1 MHYGNHQRN
10 QFITTCLF
18 IGLVVCFTSCSPY
31 NRLQRLLKNHPYLVE
46 NKIRDSVV
54 IREGKVV
61 DTTLF
66 ITATHDTIQLHSGTT
81 IIRSSDTFRFI
92 TRIEPCTTFIT
103 KRETI
108 FPKTQP
114 KEPTSKVSKWQVY
127 EKIGLIA
134 LLILFALQ
142 ALFRR
147 RQ

>member
-10 QFITTCLF
+10 QLTTTCFL
-18 IGLVVCFTSCSPY
+18 IGLVVCLTTCSPY

-46 NKIRDSVV
+46 NQIRDSVV

-61 DTTLF
+61 DTLF
-66 ITATHDTIQLHSGTT
+66 SIKATRDTIQLSGGTT

-108 FPKTQP
+108 FPKEQRKETP
-114 KEPTSKVSKWQVY
+114 KKGEKWAVY
-127 EKIGLIA
+127 EKIGLYA
-134 LLILFALQ
+134 LLILLALGT
-142 ALFRR
+142 LFNRR
-147 RQ
+147 

>member
-1 MHYGNHQRN
+1 MNYGNHQRN
-10 QFITTCLF
+10 QFITLCSCVLLLLC
-18 IGLVVCFTSCSPY
+18 GTSCSPY
-31 NRLQRLLKNHPYLVE
+31 NRLQCLLKNHPYLVE
-46 NKIRDSVV
+46 TKVRDSVV

-61 DTTLF
+61 DTTLL
-66 ITATHDTIQLHSGTT
+66 IKATYDTIQLSGGTT

-108 FPKTQP
+108 FPKTQQ
-114 KEPTSKVSKWQVY
+114 KEPTGKGDKWAVY
-127 EKIGLIA
+127 EKIGLIT